1 MSQITHA
8 SGTGTTSLVIAPTLA
23 MLNGFIIAGGLTQ
36 VEMHDCAEVA
46 DIAASNLVYKLEA
59 AFGQP
64 IQQTFEGVMFM
75 KGLTIVFTAASN
87 TETFTAN
94 IEWE

>member
-36 VEMHDCAEVA
+36 VEIHDCAEVA
-46 DIAASNLVYKLEA
+46 DIATSNLVYKLVA

-75 KGLTIVFTAASN
+75 KGLTIVFTAADG